1 MSATDART
9 PQAPEISV
17 VIATYNRTESLVR
30 LLKLLALQTID
41 ATRFE
46 VVVVD
51 DGSRVPAEPVL
62 RELAPSLPYR
72 LHPITQVNGGP
83 GAARNTGIQAA
94 NGSLIVIVD
103 DDMRVSPTFLESHL
117 HGHPAGTRR
126 VVLGV
131 LLPDPEATLPLFER
145 YQMAMLDRLY
155 TNVRT
160 GLEQMRGWDLY
171 TGNVS
176 FRRADYLAVGGF
188 DRSLR
193 LSEDAELGM
202 RLEEAG
208 VSFTLSDDAASV
220 NASDHVSVRAWMR
233 RSLLYG
239 KSDTRISEKHP
250 ELPAANPWRFLFM
263 VNRVSRP
270 FMLGCVVVPWLM
282 RPLAWLAMGT
292 SLALGRLGFEKVA
305 IAGTTFAYGLQY
317 FRGIRAHCGTMS
329 DALASLEKYKAQRP
343 TDRVG
348 PVSGIG
354 KPSVNAH

>member
-1 MSATDART
+1 MTTSAPSAIE
-9 PQAPEISV
+9 PEISV

-30 LLKLLALQTID
+30 LLKLLALQTIAPD
-41 ATRFE
+41 RFE

-62 RELAPSLPYR
+62 TELARSLPYH
-72 LHPITQVNGGP
+72 LHPITQANGGP
-83 GAARNTGIQAA
+83 GSARNTGIQAA
-94 NGSLIVIVD
+94 RGSLVVIVD
-103 DDMRVSPTFLESHL
+103 DDMRVGTTFLEAHL
-117 HGHPAGTRR
+117 AAHPAGTRR
-126 VVLGV
+126 VTLGV
-131 LLPDPEATLPLFER
+131 LLADPDATLPLFER
-145 YQMAMLDRLY
+145 YQMEMLNRLY
-155 TNVRT
+155 TNVRSGT
-160 GLEQMRGWDLY
+160 EQMRGWDLY

-202 RLEEAG
+202 RLEEDG

-239 KSDTRISEKHP
+239 KSDARISDKHP

-270 FMLGCVVVPWLM
+270 FLFGCVLVPWLM
-282 RPLAWLAMGT
+282 RPVAWLAMGT
-292 SLALGRLGFEKVA
+292 SLALSRLGLERIA

-317 FRGIRAHCGTMS
+317 FRGLRAHCGSMA
-329 DALASLEKYKAQRP
+329 DALASLRRYKAQQP
-343 TDRVG
+343 TGRTGTVNG
-348 PVSGIG
+348 LGNH
-354 KPSVNAH
+354 SVRAL